1 LSSKFLEIET
11 LTSKSGRGNNHR
23 GKRIMLRYRITR
35 YTDGRYLV
43 LPAPLSIIPIS
54 ETYATR
60 AAARDMADWLNGL
73 RPGVLDD
80 RWGRTPPFEAAQ
92 SA

>member
-1 LSSKFLEIET
+1 
-11 LTSKSGRGNNHR
+11 
-23 GKRIMLRYRITR
+23 MLRYRITR

-43 LPAPLSIIPIS
+43 LAAPLSIIPIG

-60 AAARDMADWLNGL
+60 AAAQDMADWLNGL
-73 RPGVLDD
+73 RPGVLED